1 VEANL
6 RSPIGNRI
14 KRLWRSAREAPRAS
28 EGFTLI
34 EVLVALAILGVSL
47 ATLLGVFSQSLEYTS
62 RTRTETEAR
71 TLAQSLLAE
80 TGDGAQLH
88 IGETSGSTSSGLSWR
103 VLVRPYNR
111 EPQNSWPV
119 EAVTVT
125 ALVAWKESGQQKML
139 SLDTLRLMPKAPAS

>member
-6 RSPIGNRI
+6 RSPIGKLKIHSR
-14 KRLWRSAREAPRAS
+14 RPARRENADD
-28 EGFTLI
+28 GFTLI

-62 RTRTETEAR
+62 RTRIETEAR

-103 VLVRPYNR
+103 VLVRPYDR
-111 EPQNSWPV
+111 EPQNSWLV

-125 ALVAWKESGQQKML
+125 ALVAWTESGRQKTL
-139 SLDTLRLMPKAPAS
+139 ALDTLRLMPKTPAS